1 MGATTLTSKTQRK
14 PVSLNALV
22 GTAIVVWAGTF
33 AAVYGPFVFGY
44 VAMHAATT
52 GVFLLAVRRCDRR
65 QERVIAEPARAAA
78 SAVKQ
83 PIGERRTRPQPVA

>member
-1 MGATTLTSKTQRK
+1 MGATTLSSNNQRK

-22 GTAIVVWAGTF
+22 GTAIVIWVGTF
-33 AAVYGPFVFGY
+33 ASVYGPFVFGY

-65 QERVIAEPARAAA
+65 EECGTAEPTRAAA
-78 SAVKQ
+78 TALKQ
-83 PIGERRTRPQPVA
+83 PVSERRTRPQPVA